1 MPRFGKDY
9 KMYRRI
15 LPSLEL
21 DITDVLENG
30 KLQWI
35 DTQCYMGGHYILQ
48 ILNNLGVSMK
58 YCKYR

>member
-1 MPRFGKDY
+1 
-9 KMYRRI
+9 MYRRI